1 MKLDIS
7 VIIVNFNA
15 AEDIKNCV
23 ESVLSQRDVKFEIIV
38 VDNASQ
44 DESIAILKRFGGKI
58 QLIESSENLG
68 FGKANNLGAGHACGK
83 YLFLLNPDA
92 FMLGQFD
99 LKKIIQFVKD
109 NKQFGLVGTH
119 IVKANGK
126 DESKP
131 NYTYPGERS
140 IGNPYKD
147 LPGKIAWV
155 LGASIVLPKKIFD
168 KIAGFDA
175 DFFLYGEDPD
185 VCLRVR
191 KLGYQI
197 GYFPGVSVKHIGGT
211 SERGT
216 DWYELTLKK
225 QKALYLFYKKHY
237 SSSAMQ
243 FLIRRDIR
251 QSRLKIYLTTLK
263 NIVTLGLSR
272 RPKDAKYKAIYDL
285 ARSYLK

>member
-1 MKLDIS
+1 MNLDIS
-7 VIIVNFNA
+7 IVIVNYNT
-15 AEDIKNCV
+15 AEDVKHCI
-23 ESVLSQRDVKFEIIV
+23 ESVLMQQDIQFEIIV

-44 DESIAILKRFGGKI
+44 DDSVVILKQFGSKI
-58 QLIESSENLG
+58 HLIESDKNLG
-68 FGKANNLGAGHACGK
+68 FGQANNLAATQARGK

-92 FMLGQFD
+92 LMLAQHD
-99 LKKIIQFVKD
+99 LKKIVQFMND
-109 NKQFGLVGTH
+109 NKQFGLVGTR

-131 NYTYPGERS
+131 NYAYPGERF
-140 IGNPYKD
+140 IGRPYRG

-155 LGASIVLPKKIFD
+155 LGASIVMPKKIFD
-168 KIAGFDA
+168 KIGGFDS

-185 VCLRVR
+185 ICLRVR
-191 KLGYQI
+191 KLGYQV
-197 GYFPGVSVKHIGGT
+197 GYFPDVVVKHIGGT

-216 DWYELTLKK
+216 NWYQLTLKK

-237 SSSAMQ
+237 SLSAMQ

-251 QSRLKIYLTTLK
+251 QARLKIFLTALK
-263 NIVTLGLSR
+263 KSVTLGLSK

-285 ARSYLK
+285 ARILK